1 MRMRSLLAVAL
12 LAVSAG
18 LPAWCVQNDPDQTK
32 AVEGS
37 NARPPATKQQAL
49 PPGRMNPRNLKAP
62 KLPPP
67 DPVKQLREFQ
77 ALSPAE
83 REKELAKLPPP
94 RRERVERQLANF
106 DAMTPEQREHQFHRL
121 ELMNGLTGER
131 KDAVQDEIKRLREL
145 RPRDRR
151 DYLYSD
157 EFKRKYSPEEQELI
171 HGAFPKL

>member
-106 DAMTPEQREHQFHRL
+106 DAMTPEQRR
-121 ELMNGLTGER
+121 G
-131 KDAVQDEIKRLREL
+131 AVQDEIKRLREL